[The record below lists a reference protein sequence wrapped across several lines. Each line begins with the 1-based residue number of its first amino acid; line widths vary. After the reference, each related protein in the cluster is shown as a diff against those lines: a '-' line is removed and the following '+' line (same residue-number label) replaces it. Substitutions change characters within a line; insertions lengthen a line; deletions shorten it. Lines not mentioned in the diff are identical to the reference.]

1 MFHSLRICLCVS
13 LTVLAGCSEPQR
25 GGPRVN
31 TAPVSGIVTVD
42 GQPAAFLQVDCH
54 PEAGSEI
61 KYPISAVTDDKG
73 NFAFTTYEANDGLPP
88 GSDTLTFSWLE
99 PGIVQKDRLKGAY
112 MDPRKS
118 KQKISVIKGQDN
130 PLGTMALTTK

>member
-88 GSDTLTFSWLE
+88 GSYTLTFSWLE
-99 PGIVQKDRLKGAY
+99 PGIVQVTSLPVSSRRGLSADRPASMCGAAER
-112 MDPRKS
+112 DFH
-118 KQKISVIKGQDN
+118 GA
-130 PLGTMALTTK
+130 AL